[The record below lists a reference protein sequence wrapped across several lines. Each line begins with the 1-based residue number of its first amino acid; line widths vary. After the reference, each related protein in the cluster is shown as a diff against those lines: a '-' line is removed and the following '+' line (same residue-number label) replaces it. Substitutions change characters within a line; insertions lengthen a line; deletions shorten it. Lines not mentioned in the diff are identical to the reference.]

1 MSFKIPSFRKR
12 SADADDRDNE
22 ASHIDGERS
31 IPSVNKGLTMQ
42 ARITNFL
49 LFGFVILLTGFLL
62 FKYYANL
69 YEKKKAA
76 EDAAKVDSKSQ
87 TVSVLP
93 PLNAPPAPPPTTT
106 AQADN
111 GAPPPPP
118 NGNNG
123 QKTDPDGKPVLSPAE
138 LLLARRQSSPVKF
151 KVEGLSSVSGSM
163 MQTATASGLPG
174 TGSGNTPGINA
185 VQVGGSPGSSDP
197 LGDRLQGTY
206 TPGARAALLP
216 DRNFLIAQ
224 SAHVECTMPEALDST
239 LPGMVSCVQSQDI
252 FSDNGAVK
260 LLEKGTVYTGEMKHA
275 LALGQRRAFLLWTR
289 AKTPNGV
296 IIELAS
302 PSADELGRAGVT
314 GEIDNHFLER
324 FGNGIMLSLIED
336 LGAAAIASQQKSG
349 GNGGNNTVVAFPNT
363 VQGTQ
368 DVMTEVLKQSANI
381 PPTLRK
387 HQGGVVNIYVA
398 RDLDFRNVY
407 TLKKAE

>member
-1 MSFKIPSFRKR
+1 MAFKIPSFRKR
-12 SADADDRDNE
+12 SADADDRNNE
-22 ASHIDGERS
+22 ADHIEGERS

-49 LFGFVILLTGFLL
+49 LFSFVILLTGFLL

-69 YEKKKAA
+69 YEKKKAS
-76 EDAAKVDSKSQ
+76 EDAAKVDAKSQ

-93 PLNAPPAPPPTTT
+93 PLTAPPAPSPPTT
-106 AQADN
+106 AQSNN

-118 NGNNG
+118 NGNNNG
-123 QKTDPDGKPVLSPAE
+123 QRTDPDGKPVLSPAE

-151 KVEGLSSVSGSM
+151 KVEGLSSVSDSM
-163 MQTATASGLPG
+163 MQTATAAGLPS
-174 TGSGNTPGINA
+174 TGAAPGINA
-185 VQVGGSPGSSDP
+185 AQVGGPPGGGDP

-224 SAHVECTMPEALDST
+224 SAHIECTMPEALDST
-239 LPGMVSCVQSQDI
+239 LAGMVSCVQSQDI
-252 FSDNGAVK
+252 FGDNGAVK

-296 IIELAS
+296 VIDLAS
-302 PSADELGRAGVT
+302 PGADELGRAGVT
-314 GEIDNHFLER
+314 GEIDNHFWER

-336 LGAAAIASQQKSG
+336 IGAAAVASQQKSG

-368 DVMTEVLKQSANI
+368 AVMTEVLKQSANI

-398 RDLDFRNVY
+398 RDLDFRTVY
-407 TLKKAE
+407 TLKTAE